1 MNHNKVVNY
10 VKMDLGKKSDEYGEP
25 ILITDADGFKD
36 KEISYFY
43 GIPLSK
49 RVGVSDNNFS
59 FRTVNASE
67 NYVIYYRGT
76 YEGRIKAI
84 QELLSKAKKE
94 EMRSGD
100 LQQTFLEEPAENN
113 KVIIKLSLPVFR

>member
-1 MNHNKVVNY
+1 
-10 VKMDLGKKSDEYGEP
+10 MDLGKKSDEYGEP

-84 QELLSKAKKE
+84 QELLSRAKKE